1 VVERRLHQLAADA
14 SALGRGIDRDQP
26 DALDRITLIEEDRAE
41 EAPLVFSDDR
51 VDGGEADE
59 EPGDVGGVLL

>member
-14 SALGRGIDRDQP
+14 PALGRGIDRDQA

-41 EAPLVFSDDR
+41 GMALVFSDDR